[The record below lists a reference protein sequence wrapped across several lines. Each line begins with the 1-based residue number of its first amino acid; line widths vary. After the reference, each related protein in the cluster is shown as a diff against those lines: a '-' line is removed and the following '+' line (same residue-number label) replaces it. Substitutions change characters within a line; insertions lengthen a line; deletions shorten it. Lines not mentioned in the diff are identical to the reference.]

1 MLSRR
6 RLRRTS
12 ASSAVSE
19 TPRPQALRDFQV
31 HHRRC
36 ETIRDHHGLVAAE
49 GNRAWPGMCVPLN
62 SDRCSVCTVFSSL
75 PAVDTELKRNRTRS
89 KRDCGAGC
97 DRHA

>member
-31 HHRRC
+31 HHRCC
-36 ETIRDHHGLVAAE
+36 ETI
-49 GNRAWPGMCVPLN
+49 W
-62 SDRCSVCTVFSSL
+62 
-75 PAVDTELKRNRTRS
+75 
-89 KRDCGAGC
+89 
-97 DRHA
+97 DRHALVAVEGNWAWQGICVLLYSD